1 MLFVINLILFGL
13 AGLLV
18 LVLAAS
24 VSLPANVVVDLE
36 SPEGEWMGPT
46 RPPENRVV
54 KIRPPILAVRMPEMQ
69 AADLPASR

>member
-36 SPEGEWMGPT
+36 LPEGEWMT

-54 KIRPPILAVRMPEMQ
+54 KIRPSILAVRMPEMQ